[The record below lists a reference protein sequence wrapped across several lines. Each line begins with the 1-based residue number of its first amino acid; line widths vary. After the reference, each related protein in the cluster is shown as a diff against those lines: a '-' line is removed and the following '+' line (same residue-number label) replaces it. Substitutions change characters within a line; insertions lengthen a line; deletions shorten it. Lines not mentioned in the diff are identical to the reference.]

1 MGLCLAHKDESFE
14 NFKVFCK
21 RVQNEKGF
29 CISAI
34 RSNHGREFEN
44 IHFENFYRENGI
56 SHNFSCARTPQQNGV
71 VERKNRTLQEMARSM
86 LFENSVPKHF
96 WAEAVN
102 TACYVQ
108 NRILIRPILNKTP
121 YELWKGRKPNISYFK
136 PFGCECYILNTK
148 DQIGK
153 FDSKADKGIFL
164 GYSNTSRGF

>member
-1 MGLCLAHKDESFE
+1 LFGPSRTLSLGGKKYGLVIIDDYTRLTWVYFLAHKDEPFE
-14 NFKVFCK
+14 NFKVFYK

-34 RSNHGREFEN
+34 RSDHRKEFEN
-44 IHFENFYRENGI
+44 VDFENYCRENGI
-56 SHNFSCARTPQQNGV
+56 SQNFFCPRTPQQNRV
-71 VERKNRTLQEMARSM
+71 VERKNRTLQEMARTI

-108 NRILIRPILNKTP
+108 NRILIRPIIDKTP

-136 PFGCECYILNTK
+136 TFWM
-148 DQIGK
+148 
-153 FDSKADKGIFL
+153 
-164 GYSNTSRGF
+164 